1 MASVTPRR
9 TGNGSVSW
17 RVQFRMGDP
26 AKVKQYTFQVE
37 KAARD
42 FGALVDRVG
51 PEAAIAT
58 LNARENRAIG
68 MPTLE
73 EFTAHYLDPASG
85 LLTGVEN
92 GTRAGYLSIAK
103 RSFLAVLGPLPID
116 AVDKPDV
123 GRWVAWQEA
132 QKSARAGA
140 DGLIA
145 AKTVKNYHA
154 LLSSILQAAVD
165 QKLRPDNPARG
176 TRLTRGRKREA
187 VFLSQREFE
196 TLLHF
201 VPEYYQPLV
210 LFMAGT
216 GTRWGEAT
224 AATWGDVEIA
234 TNPAIV
240 RIDKAWKKGADGTP
254 VLGVP
259 KSERS
264 RRTISLWPELV
275 DRLGEPRAG
284 NEYLFPGMASG
295 KNIRYGG
302 FNTRIWGRAVADA
315 NNAEKC
321 AAVGL
326 VPVGKKPRIHDL
338 RHSHASWLI
347 AAGAPLP
354 FVQARLGHEKIT
366 TTVDT
371 YGHLLP
377 DAHRQMS
384 QIMSETMSNVLPVLG
399 EIAS

>member
-17 RVQFRMGDP
+17 RVQFRMDG
-26 AKVKQYTFQVE
+26 KMRQETFRTE
-37 KAARD
+37 KAARE
-42 FGALVDRVG
+42 FGGILDRVG
-51 PEAAIAT
+51 PEAALQT
-58 LNARENRAIG
+58 LRSRLG
-68 MPTLE
+68 RDMTVPTLE
-73 EFTAHYLDPASG
+73 EFTDHYLDPASG
-85 LLTGVEN
+85 LLTGIEQ
-92 GTRAGYLSIAK
+92 GTRAGYKAIAK
-103 RSFLAVLGPLPID
+103 RSFLSILGPLP
-116 AVDKPDV
+116 VDVIEKADV
-123 GRWVAWQEA
+123 GRWIAWQEA

-165 QKLRPDNPARG
+165 QKLRTDNPARG

-201 VPEYYQPLV
+201 VPDYYQPLI
-210 LFMAGT
+210 LFLAGT

-234 TNPAIV
+234 TTPATV
-240 RIDKAWKKGADGTP
+240 RIEKAWKKGVDGTP

-259 KSERS
+259 KSARS

-275 DRLGEPRAG
+275 EKLGEPRAG
-284 NEYLFPGMASG
+284 DEFLFPGVAAG

-302 FNTRIWGRAVADA
+302 FNTRIWGSAVTDA
-315 NNAEKC
+315 NDPAKC
-321 AAVGL
+321 ETAGL
-326 VPVGKKPRIHDL
+326 VPIGKKPRIHDL
-338 RHSHASWLI
+338 RHTHASWLI

-399 EIAS
+399 EITS